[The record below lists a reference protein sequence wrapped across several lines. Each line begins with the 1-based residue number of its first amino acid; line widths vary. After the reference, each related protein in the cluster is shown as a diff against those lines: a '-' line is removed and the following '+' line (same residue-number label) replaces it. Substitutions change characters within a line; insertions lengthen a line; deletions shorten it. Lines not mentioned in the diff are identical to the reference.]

1 MIPFS
6 RGKELYMASES
17 AYPPWWVEGGKHND
31 IMKKHEE
38 EYKQHLLCFMDYCN
52 EIAQNS

>member
-1 MIPFS
+1 
-6 RGKELYMASES
+6 MASES
-17 AYPPWWVEGGKHND
+17 AYPPWWVENGKHND